1 MEKNAALITNDAV
14 VLGIL
19 MLILAFVFKTSSS
32 DSPGWKKFYT
42 YVPSLLL
49 CYFIPAIFN
58 TLGIIS
64 GETSDLYFV
73 ASRYL
78 LPTSLVLLTL
88 SIDLKGILRL
98 GPKAVI
104 MFLTGTVGI
113 IIGGP
118 LAIIIVSLFAPDI
131 VGGVGADEVWRGLAT
146 VAGSWIGGGANQ
158 AAMFEVFGASTD
170 LFAAMIAVDVIV
182 ANLWMAFLLYGAGR
196 SGQMDKT
203 FRADASAIESLKNK
217 IENYRKEFI
226 GDISHELKTPIFAIQ
241 GFIETLLNGA
251 IHDKN
256 VNEVFLKKTMRNV
269 NRLIYLTNDLMEISR
284 LETGELKSN
293 IKEMYL
299 RDVVLDRVV
308 CRARQKGGQVLV
320 SIKDTGIGI
329 EKKDLKRVTE
339 RFFRVDK
346 SRSRERGGTGLGL
359 AIVKHIVEAHGEKLF
374 IESSPEEGS
383 TFSITLTK
391 SNPVLV

>member
-1 MEKNAALITNDAV
+1 MSRPDFKKRKFSSISLRIALPSALIITLLGFSLLHFFYSFALSQSIGFLAALFFISFVIVYLVSAGLHNDRIQT
-14 VLGIL
+14 LYGIVRN
-19 MLILAFVFKTSSS
+19 ISR
-32 DSPGWKKFYT
+32 KKFKDYGSKPD
-42 YVPSLLL
+42 VLKDELDHL
-49 CYFIPAIFN
+49 IERAVRA
-58 TLGIIS
+58 
-64 GETSDLYFV
+64 SDTVSKEL
-73 ASRYL
+73 A
-78 LPTSLVLLTL
+78 
-88 SIDLKGILRL
+88 RL
-98 GPKAVI
+98 
-104 MFLTGTVGI
+104 
-113 IIGGP
+113 
-118 LAIIIVSLFAPDI
+118 
-131 VGGVGADEVWRGLAT
+131 
-146 VAGSWIGGGANQ
+146 
-158 AAMFEVFGASTD
+158 
-170 LFAAMIAVDVIV
+170 
-182 ANLWMAFLLYGAGR
+182 
-196 SGQMDKT
+196 
-203 FRADASAIESLKNK
+203 NK

-299 RDVVLDRVV
+299 RDVVLDVV
-308 CRARQKGGQVLV
+308 ESLQYKAQKEDIEIRLKDFAKNIQVRADRNQVKQVLINLIENGMKYNKPGGYV
-320 SIKDTGIGI
+320 EIGVTNYKKSKDKLLLYVKDTGIGI

-346 SRSRERGGTGLGL
+346 SRSREKGGTGLGL

-374 IESSPEEGS
+374 IESSPDEGS

-391 SNPVLV
+391 TTSVLV